1 VSRPTLEVADI
12 IRQAGSRFVERN
24 RAHLAWPHLKV
35 LRAIERCRTAALGG
49 HLDRCSHCS
58 HRAISYNSCRNRH
71 CPKCQTHTRDQWLAA
86 RSDELLATEYFHVVF
101 TLPHALSALILQNKR
116 VLYNLLFRASAES
129 LLEIAADPKHLGAE
143 IGFLSV
149 LHTWGQTL
157 EHHPH
162 VHCVIPAGGLSLDRS
177 QWIQPQRR
185 GFFLPIRVLSRV
197 FRGKFTAALKRL
209 FRSRQL
215 QFHGALQNLSSPK
228 LFQQFLRSLFRRD
241 WVVYAKRP
249 FGGPEHVLHYLAR
262 YTHRVAISD
271 HRLLSFAEGN
281 VSFRW
286 KDYAHGNKQRKM
298 TLTAH
303 EFLRR
308 FLLHTLPRGF
318 VRIRHFGFLANRNRQ
333 PRVSLCRQLLV
344 AEPLQRAAPA
354 AEKTGVRASWRCPLC
369 GRPMQPVEHFT
380 ANQLARELARWESG
394 VDSS

>member
-1 VSRPTLEVADI
+1 MSRPTLEVADI
-12 IRQAGSRFVERN
+12 IRQAGDRFVERN

-49 HLDRCSHCS
+49 HLDRCSRCS

-71 CPKCQTHTRDQWLAA
+71 CPKCL
-86 RSDELLATEYFHVVF
+86 F
-101 TLPHALSALILQNKR
+101 TLPHTLSALILQNKR
-116 VLYNLLFRASAES
+116 LLYDLLFRASGET
-129 LLEIAADPKHLGAE
+129 LLEVAADPKHLGAE

-162 VHCVIPAGGLSLDRS
+162 VHCVVPAGGLSLDRS
-177 QWIQPQRR
+177 RWVQPRQR
-185 GFFLPIRVLSRV
+185 GFFLPIRVVSRI
-197 FRGKFTAALKRL
+197 FRGKFTAGLKRL

-215 QFHGALQNLSSPK
+215 QFHGALENLSSPK
-228 LFQQFLRSLFRRD
+228 LFQQFRRSLFRRD

-271 HRLLSFAEGN
+271 HRLLSFADGN

-308 FLLHTLPRGF
+308 FLLHLLPRGF
-318 VRIRHFGFLANRNRQ
+318 VRIRHVGLLANRDRQ
-333 PRVSLCRQLLV
+333 QRVSLCRQLL
-344 AEPLQRAAPA
+344 AALQRCAPA
-354 AEKTGVRASWRCPLC
+354 AETSSARANRRCPLC
-369 GRPMQPVEHFT
+369 GGSMQTLDHFT
-380 ANQLARELARWESG
+380 AKQLVRELARWKSG

>member
-1 VSRPTLEVADI
+1 MSRPTLEVADI
-12 IRQAGSRFVERN
+12 IRQAGNRFVERH

-49 HLDRCSHCS
+49 HLDRCSHCG

-71 CPKCQTHTRDQWLAA
+71 CPKCQTHARDQWLAA
-86 RSDELLATEYFHVVF
+86 RSQELLPVEYFHVVF

-116 VLYNLLFRASAES
+116 VLYNLLFRASAQT

-177 QWIQPQRR
+177 QWLQPRRR
-185 GFFLPIRVLSRV
+185 GFFLPVRVLSRI

-215 QFHGALQNLSSPK
+215 QFHGALENLSSPQ

-249 FGGPEHVLHYLAR
+249 FGGSEHVLHYLAR

-271 HRLLSFAEGN
+271 HRLLSFADGN

-308 FLLHTLPRGF
+308 FLLHILPSGF
-318 VRIRHFGFLANRNRQ
+318 VRIRHFGFLANHDRQ
-333 PRVSLCRQLLV
+333 QRVSVCRQLLV
-344 AEPLQRAAPA
+344 AERLQRSAPA
-354 AEKTGVRASWRCPLC
+354 AQTTSARASWRCPLC
-369 GRPMQPVEHFT
+369 GGPMQAVEHFT
-380 ANQLARELARWESG
+380 ANQLARELARWERG